1 MLDNVYW
8 IGRKAYTQA
17 ECEAV
22 YLFWKAKLEEADIR
36 EDIRTLLENTGNED
50 IEFTRWIEAHMKDCM
65 DAVARDRRQEEM
77 FQRFL
82 RDGGDSTDSL
92 SAVEGCLRDLFTHS
106 GRNSR

>member
-1 MLDNVYW
+1 MQDNVYC
-8 IGRKAYTQA
+8 IGGKTYTQA
-17 ECEAV
+17 DCEAV
-22 YLFWKAKLEEADIR
+22 YIFWKAKLEEEGIL
-36 EDIRTLLENTGNED
+36 EDITSILENTGNED